1 MRILLI
7 NNRQNVV
14 VLQNINADL
23 LAAELIDKKGS
34 MQNVGCHF
42 FNLLAYSRLYNI
54 KEKRKQTTV
63 NNSILSGFSFW
74 DS

>member
-1 MRILLI
+1 MF
-7 NNRQNVV
+7 
-14 VLQNINADL
+14 QNINADL
-23 LAAELIDKKGS
+23 LAAEFIDKKGS
-34 MQNVGCHF
+34 MQEKGCHF
-42 FNLLAYSRLYNI
+42 FYFQAYARLYNI

>member
-1 MRILLI
+1 MGILLI
-7 NNRQNVV
+7 NNRQSIVV
-14 VLQNINADL
+14 WQNINADL
-23 LAAELIDKKGS
+23 LAAEFIDKKWS

-42 FNLLAYSRLYNI
+42 FYFLAYARLYNI
-54 KEKRKQTTV
+54 KEKRKRTTV